1 MLNDD
6 EGKKVQHLL
15 EVMVEKVSFKKR
27 SRRSFQNS
35 DLHIPKSLKCKKR
48 NGLFPKLLFKSFFK
62 KKTKTHCVG
71 GKRTLTNLFSR
82 ENCSKLHKDEK
93 VLLHDIHPL

>member
-15 EVMVEKVSFKKR
+15 EVMVEKVSFFKKK

-48 NGLFPKLLFKSFFK
+48 NGLFPKLLFKSFFFYENSLCWWK
-62 KKTKTHCVG
+62 K
-71 GKRTLTNLFSR
+71 NFNQSFFS
-82 ENCSKLHKDEK
+82 
-93 VLLHDIHPL
+93 

>member
-35 DLHIPKSLKCKKR
+35 DLHIPKSLKCKK
-48 NGLFPKLLFKSFFK
+48 
-62 KKTKTHCVG
+62 TKWT
-71 GKRTLTNLFSR
+71 FS
-82 ENCSKLHKDEK
+82 
-93 VLLHDIHPL
+93 